1 MAKSPNLAIAAD
13 RTILAPN
20 FGGLCSGPRSIRYA
34 LDYTDKL
41 FDYAEKDIDS
51 ARFCAY
57 HVNCCRIFFAP

>member
-20 FGGLCSGPRSIRYA
+20 FGGLCSEHQSIRYA

-41 FDYAEKDIDS
+41 FNYAEKDILCC
-51 ARFCAY
+51 RFCA
-57 HVNCCRIFFAP
+57 